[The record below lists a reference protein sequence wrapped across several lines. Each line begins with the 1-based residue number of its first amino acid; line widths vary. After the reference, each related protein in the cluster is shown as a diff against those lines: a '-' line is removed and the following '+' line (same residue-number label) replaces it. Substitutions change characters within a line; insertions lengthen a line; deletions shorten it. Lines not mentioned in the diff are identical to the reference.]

1 MALAPRQGRHA
12 PAAPSRLEDSPAL
25 ADICSEGWVGRCVAY
40 SGRRRGRRSGLHCK
54 LLLASASLLLSS
66 NKGPAPIPCPR
77 LFYPTPPPGYPLTHH
92 SGCSNLQPS
101 RAGGPSGHGAGAF
114 RRALYI
120 RRIKGGEE
128 LSRWLTGVLAGDG
141 GEDGVEVALGE
152 GPAGEQRL
160 QQGVVPPRQ
169 RRHREVGLLAP
180 APRSGTGC
188 C

>member
-54 LLLASASLLLSS
+54 LLLASASPLLSS

-77 LFYPTPPPGYPLTHH
+77 LFYPTPTPGYPLTHH

-101 RAGGPSGHGAGAF
+101 RGAEPARRPKRARRRSISSSTLYMTHKGRRGAEQVAYRGSC
-114 RRALYI
+114 RR
-120 RRIKGGEE
+120 RRRRRRG
-128 LSRWLTGVLAGDG
+128 SRA
-141 GEDGVEVALGE
+141 
-152 GPAGEQRL
+152 
-160 QQGVVPPRQ
+160 
-169 RRHREVGLLAP
+169 RRGARG
-180 APRSGTGC
+180 
-188 C
+188 